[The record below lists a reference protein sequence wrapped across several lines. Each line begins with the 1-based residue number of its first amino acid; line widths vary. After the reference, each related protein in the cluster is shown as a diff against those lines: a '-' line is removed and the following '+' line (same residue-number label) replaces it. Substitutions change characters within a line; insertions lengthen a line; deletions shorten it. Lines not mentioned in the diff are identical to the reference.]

1 MKWASGQF
9 GGSSDVQEDVRFSR
23 AWRAAGSAER
33 GCCYTRPNFDFS
45 YEAS

>member
-23 AWRAAGSAER
+23 ARRAAGSAEPGR
-33 GCCYTRPNFDFS
+33 YYTRPNFDFS

>member
-23 AWRAAGSAER
+23 R
-33 GCCYTRPNFDFS
+33 GGQPGVLSWGACYTT
-45 YEAS
+45 